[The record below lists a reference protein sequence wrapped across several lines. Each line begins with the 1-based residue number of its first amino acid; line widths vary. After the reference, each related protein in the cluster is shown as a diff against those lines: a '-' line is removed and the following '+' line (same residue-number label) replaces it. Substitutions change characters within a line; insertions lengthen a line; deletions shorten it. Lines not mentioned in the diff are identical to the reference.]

1 LYGWGASVK
10 LASKRE
16 RAGGNRRW
24 ERRSEKKGELS
35 PGRGREKKGKGCVG
49 RQSHG
54 ERERERGCD
63 VRGHREG
70 KKRKRW
76 RIMG

>member
-35 PGRGREKKGKGCVG
+35 LGRGREKKRKRVCGVTEPRGEREK
-49 RQSHG
+49 
-54 ERERERGCD
+54 ERERERE
-63 VRGHREG
+63 RE
-70 KKRKRW
+70 RL
-76 RIMG
+76 